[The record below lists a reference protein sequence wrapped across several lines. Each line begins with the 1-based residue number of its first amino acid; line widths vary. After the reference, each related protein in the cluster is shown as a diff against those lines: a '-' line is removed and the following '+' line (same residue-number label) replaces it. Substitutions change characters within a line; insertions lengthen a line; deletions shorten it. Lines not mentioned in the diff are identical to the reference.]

1 MSFTYLCIDLKTFYA
16 SVECAERGLDTFT
29 TNLVVADKTR
39 GKGALCLAITQSMK
53 NLGIHN
59 RCRLMEIPEGVEYII
74 AKPRMKLYIQYAAEV
89 YKIFLK
95 YIDKS
100 DIVVYSI
107 DESFLD
113 VTKYL
118 NLYKCSAKELAK
130 RIIDDVYQHL
140 HIYAT
145 VGIGTNLY
153 LTKVALDISAKH
165 SPDLM
170 GELDEE
176 TYQKTLWHHTP
187 LTDFWNIGNG
197 IVKRL
202 AKYGVKDMFDIAHLN
217 EEIIYRE
224 FGIKG
229 EFIIDH
235 AWGKEPCTIKEIK
248 NYKSQHNSLSNGQVL
263 FEDYNYDDALLVV
276 KEMVELNTLELVD
289 KHLVCSGIGLGI
301 GYSKDVHPSSG
312 GTMALDVNTNSYRTL
327 LKAFNDLYIRT
338 TFKNYPIRRI
348 NISFLNVISDTYE
361 TYDLFSDE
369 KDLKKEHQVS
379 EALIAIKKKYG
390 KNSVVKAMNLEK
402 KATTLKRNKLIG
414 GHNAE

>member
-165 SPDLM
+165 SQELI

-187 LTDFWNIGNG
+187 LTDFWNIGN
-197 IVKRL
+197 
-202 AKYGVKDMFDIAHLN
+202 
-217 EEIIYRE
+217 
-224 FGIKG
+224 
-229 EFIIDH
+229 
-235 AWGKEPCTIKEIK
+235 
-248 NYKSQHNSLSNGQVL
+248 
-263 FEDYNYDDALLVV
+263 
-276 KEMVELNTLELVD
+276 
-289 KHLVCSGIGLGI
+289 
-301 GYSKDVHPSSG
+301 
-312 GTMALDVNTNSYRTL
+312 
-327 LKAFNDLYIRT
+327 
-338 TFKNYPIRRI
+338 
-348 NISFLNVISDTYE
+348 
-361 TYDLFSDE
+361 
-369 KDLKKEHQVS
+369 
-379 EALIAIKKKYG
+379 
-390 KNSVVKAMNLEK
+390 
-402 KATTLKRNKLIG
+402 
-414 GHNAE
+414 